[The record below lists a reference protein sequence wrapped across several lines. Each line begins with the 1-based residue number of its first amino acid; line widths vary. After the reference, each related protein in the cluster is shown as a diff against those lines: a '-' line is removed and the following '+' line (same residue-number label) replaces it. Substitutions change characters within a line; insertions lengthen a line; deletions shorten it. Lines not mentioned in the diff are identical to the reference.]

1 MRIQFIKAVV
11 EAEMNLEQLTP
22 KEQVDFLLEMI
33 EDINGQCPDYK
44 FQLIRINENDNA
56 LDW

>member
-1 MRIQFIKAVV
+1 MRVQYIKAVV

-22 KEQVDFLLEMI
+22 KEKVDFLLEMI
-33 EDINGQCPDYK
+33 GDINGQCPDYK
-44 FQLIRINENDNA
+44 FQLIKRTENDNA